1 MNTNTRLTACI
12 AFAMLAYPSLR
23 AAEPTP
29 EIAGLQQTATD
40 FVAAYN
46 KKDAAAVTALF
57 AENGEITDLSGE
69 DTTSGRA
76 AIKARYEELFADKEA
91 PEIAVEVES
100 VRLVTP
106 TVAIE
111 DGTYHLDLPGD
122 DEPVRSITY
131 TAVLVKGSAG
141 KWEIASTRSLKE
153 VTDAAGQLAPFA
165 AVIKGDWT
173 CQKEDVR
180 MDFAFGWDEW
190 GKFLTGEMLLTK
202 PDIDPQTT
210 TMRIGWNGARNT
222 ITWWTFDNEGGFA
235 KGEWTQSAEGW
246 MLRNEGTT
254 ADGEATSDNSLL
266 VRDGKDT
273 LIWKVTNRIVDGE
286 KLPDIE
292 LRLVRRAPEPEAES
306 DAEPD
311 AEPAAE

>member
-1 MNTNTRLTACI
+1 MKTHIRLTVGI
-12 AFAMLAYPSLR
+12 AFAMLAHPGLR
-23 AAEPTP
+23 AAEPSP

-40 FVAAYN
+40 FVTAYN

-76 AIKARYEELFADKEA
+76 AIKARYEEIFADKEA
-91 PEIAVEVES
+91 AEIAVEVES

-106 TVAIE
+106 SVAIE

-131 TAVLVKGSAG
+131 TAVLVKSTAG

-165 AVIKGDWT
+165 AAIKGDWT
-173 CQKEDVR
+173 CQKDDVR
-180 MDFAFGWDEW
+180 MDFAFGWDES

-210 TMRIGWNGARNT
+210 SIRIGWDGARKT
-222 ITWWTFDNEGGFA
+222 ITWWTFDSEGGFA
-235 KGEWTQSAEGW
+235 KGDWTPSDGGW
-246 MLRNEGTT
+246 LLRSEGTT
-254 ADGEATSDNSLL
+254 ADGESTSGNGLL
-266 VRDGKDT
+266 LRDGKDT
-273 LIWKVTNRIVDGE
+273 LIWKSTNRLVDGE
-286 KLPDIE
+286 NLPDNE
-292 LRLVRRAPEPEAES
+292 LRLVRRAPEPAAET
-306 DAEPD
+306 E